1 MKKWYEIHCEQFEI
15 DEWIEAESKQEAK
28 DIMYDKIRNNLE
40 WYIDLD
46 AEEVVE
52 DRGDEFY
59 EQKKI
64 SEE

>member
-15 DEWIEAESKQEAK
+15 DEWIKAESKQEAK
-28 DIMYDKIRNNLE
+28 DIMYDNIRRNIKM
-40 WYIDLD
+40 YIDLD

-52 DRGDEFY
+52 DRGDELY